1 MNLTVTK
8 RTGRAA
14 LAVSLATMLALIAL
28 AGALVCAGMNSR
40 ASVAVASPS
49 APEPVEDDLGFPEV
63 DWEHWAEVNP
73 DVVGWL
79 TVPGTDIDYPVVQAP
94 ADDPDRY
101 LTHDVYGKVNYA
113 GAVYLDA
120 ECVEGGLLGG
130 CNAVI
135 GGHNVSRGDARMLA
149 DFANYSDIDY
159 ASSHRTIL
167 LQTPGEKLVLDVVAA
182 DVIDGTAAMK
192 RTSFADQA
200 EFGAWLENTV
210 LGADVA
216 LSMPADGTQQVFT
229 FATCSYNYWS
239 DERTVV
245 YAVER
250 EATR

>member
-1 MNLTVTK
+1 MNVTVTK

-14 LAVSLATMLALIAL
+14 LAVSLAAMLALVAL
-28 AGALVCAGMNSR
+28 AGALVCAGMSAR
-40 ASVAVASPS
+40 ASVAVASPA

-94 ADDPDRY
+94 SDDPERY

-113 GAVYLDA
+113 GAPYLDA
-120 ECVEGGLLGG
+120 ECIADGLLGG
-130 CNAVI
+130 YNAVI
-135 GGHNVSRGDARMLA
+135 GGHNVNRGEARMLA
-149 DFANYSDIDY
+149 DFAGYSDMSY
-159 ASSHRTIL
+159 ASAHRTIL
-167 LQTPGEKLVLDVVAA
+167 LQTPEDKLVLDVVAA

-192 RTSFADQA
+192 RTAFSDQA
-200 EFGAWLENTV
+200 EFAAWLENTV

-216 LSMPADGTQQVFT
+216 LSMPAEDTQQVFT